1 MFFLAYFS
9 PLLLDLPLTV
19 PGREWR
25 VTLRDLSVHHIEK
38 LACGEGLM
46 EVE

>member
-9 PLLLDLPLTV
+9 PLLPDLSLTM

-25 VTLRDLSVHHIEK
+25 VTPRDLSVHKIEK